1 MNTFGDLIRL
11 ARENKGLFLRQVA
24 AELDI
29 DQAIISKFERN
40 ERKPTKEQV
49 LKFAKFYK
57 LDKDELLVAW
67 LSDRVVDDLQD
78 ENLADK
84 ALKLPKK
91 KLNTRKSNAAYNHTR
106 QKKQMVAV

>member
-57 LDKDELLVAW
+57 LDKDELLIAW

-84 ALKLPKK
+84 ALKAAEEKIKHKK
-91 KLNTRKSNAAYNHTR
+91 K
-106 QKKQMVAV
+106 

>member
-84 ALKLPKK
+84 VLKAAEEKIKHKK
-91 KLNTRKSNAAYNHTR
+91 K
-106 QKKQMVAV
+106 

>member
-49 LKFAKFYK
+49 MKFAKFYK

-84 ALKLPKK
+84 ALK
-91 KLNTRKSNAAYNHTR
+91 AAEEKINVLDPYFLDKTVR
-106 QKKQMVAV
+106 RV

>member
-1 MNTFGDLIRL
+1 MSTFGDLIRL

-29 DQAIISKFERN
+29 DQAVISKFERN

-57 LDKDELLVAW
+57 LDDDELLVAW
-67 LSDRVVDDLQD
+67 LSDKVVDDLQD

-84 ALKLPKK
+84 ALKAAEVKIKHKK
-91 KLNTRKSNAAYNHTR
+91 K
-106 QKKQMVAV
+106 

>member
-1 MNTFGDLIRL
+1 MNSFGDIIRN
-11 ARENKGLFLRQVA
+11 AREEKGLFLRQTA

-57 LDKDELLVAW
+57 LDKDELLIAW
-67 LSDRVVDDLQD
+67 LSDKVAYDLQD
-78 ENLADK
+78 EKLAEK
-84 ALKLPKK
+84 VLKVAEQKIKYNKK
-91 KLNTRKSNAAYNHTR
+91 
-106 QKKQMVAV
+106 

>member
-1 MNTFGDLIRL
+1 MSNFGDQIRI
-11 ARENKGLFLRQVA
+11 AREEKGLFLRQVA

-57 LDKDELLVAW
+57 LDRETLLIEW
-67 LSDRVVDDLQD
+67 LSDKVAYDLQD

-84 ALKLPKK
+84 VLKAVEQ
-91 KLNTRKSNAAYNHTR
+91 KLKYKRK
-106 QKKQMVAV
+106 

>member
-67 LSDRVVDDLQD
+67 LSDRVVDDLQN

-84 ALKLPKK
+84 ALKAAEEKIKHKK
-91 KLNTRKSNAAYNHTR
+91 K
-106 QKKQMVAV
+106 

>member
-49 LKFAKFYK
+49 LKFAMFYK

-84 ALKLPKK
+84 ALKAAEEKIKHKK
-91 KLNTRKSNAAYNHTR
+91 N
-106 QKKQMVAV
+106 

>member
-49 LKFAKFYK
+49 IKFAKFYK

-84 ALKLPKK
+84 ALKAAEEKIKHKK
-91 KLNTRKSNAAYNHTR
+91 K
-106 QKKQMVAV
+106 

>member
-1 MNTFGDLIRL
+1 MSNFGDLIRIS
-11 ARENKGLFLRQVA
+11 REEKGLFLRQVA

-57 LDKDELLVAW
+57 LDKETLLVEW
-67 LSDRVVDDLQD
+67 LSDKVACDLQD

-84 ALKLPKK
+84 VLKAAEQKIKYKK
-91 KLNTRKSNAAYNHTR
+91 K
-106 QKKQMVAV
+106 

>member
-1 MNTFGDLIRL
+1 M
-11 ARENKGLFLRQVA
+11 
-24 AELDI
+24 DI

-84 ALKLPKK
+84 DLKAAEEKIKHKK
-91 KLNTRKSNAAYNHTR
+91 K
-106 QKKQMVAV
+106 

>member
-29 DQAIISKFERN
+29 DQAIISKFERS

-57 LDKDELLVAW
+57 LDKDVLLVAW

-84 ALKLPKK
+84 ALRAAEEKIKQKK
-91 KLNTRKSNAAYNHTR
+91 K
-106 QKKQMVAV
+106 

>member
-1 MNTFGDLIRL
+1 MSNFDDLIRI
-11 ARENKGLFLRQVA
+11 AREEKGLFLQQVA

-49 LKFAKFYK
+49 LKFVKFYK
-57 LDKDELLVAW
+57 LDKETLLIDC
-67 LSDRVVDDLQD
+67 LSDKVAYDLQD

-84 ALKLPKK
+84 VLKVAEQKIKYKK
-91 KLNTRKSNAAYNHTR
+91 K
-106 QKKQMVAV
+106 

>member
-1 MNTFGDLIRL
+1 MSNFGDLIRI
-11 ARENKGLFLRQVA
+11 AREEKSLFLRQVS

-49 LKFAKFYK
+49 LKFAKFFK
-57 LDKDELLVAW
+57 LDEETLLVEW
-67 LSDRVVDDLQD
+67 LSDKVAYDLQD

-84 ALKLPKK
+84 VLKAAEQKIKYNKK
-91 KLNTRKSNAAYNHTR
+91 
-106 QKKQMVAV
+106 